1 MFVTVLWLDT
11 YMNRTQRNHPMAND
25 GSWAKIADKTY
36 RHISGVTVAYDHNAW
51 MWKIDGREGYKTL
64 SICKVIVES
73 RVAA

>member
-1 MFVTVLWLDT
+1 
-11 YMNRTQRNHPMAND
+11 MAND